1 MQKNDLTSLKKDPED
16 AFGKAMKVLR
26 FSKAVLID
34 PVIEIYRGYRSHSLP
49 IGALALYGIL
59 ASGFFGARIDEA
71 LLHNKL
77 IQLHSLPPGKLRA
90 FLGAMIPFSGF
101 WFWGYLQMGLRAKK
115 KRALDQAFI
124 NSKIETHLNKLP
136 EFVWDYPL
144 DESTGK
150 LRVRSSGIPLASFNA
165 GIDHLRTQLNR
176 NIVKIENPKGDM
188 QLVDIIYTTENL
200 KETWNLESAW
210 GFSNYSFP
218 VGKSFR
224 GTVKA
229 SFTDCPHFLI
239 AGASGGGKSSFIR
252 MMLTVLLTNHPEDL
266 EVYFIDFKGGMENQ
280 VFEGF
285 WNVHLVSTPEVAL
298 QKLNAINRALDDRML
313 LFKSTGARDIEAFNK
328 KKYGSERTKR
338 IIVVVDEISE
348 LIAHRSSPNQNQLRE
363 ITQILNRISRMGRA
377 PGINLVIGV
386 QKPDARNLDATI
398 KSNLGG
404 IVCFPVTHYSQ
415 SVVVLGNARAADLST
430 DHPGRAIWQRGSS
443 QFEVQTPHLTEEGVM
458 IARKSQKENLETG
471 TVEPQAPTVN
481 EAPAESVIPQS
492 SFDRADVPQDALEVE
507 THESP
512 FGKEVSI

>member
-1 MQKNDLTSLKKDPED
+1 MQKNELTSAKQEPLD
-16 AFGKAMKVLR
+16 AFDKAMKVVR
-26 FSKAVLID
+26 FSKAAVVD
-34 PVIEIYRGYRSHSLP
+34 PVIEIHRGYRSHSLP
-49 IGALALYGIL
+49 VGALALCGIL
-59 ASGFFGARIDEA
+59 ASGFFGARIDE
-71 LLHNKL
+71 LMLSNKF
-77 IQLHSLPPGKLRA
+77 IHLHSLPPGKLRA

-101 WFWGYLQMGLRAKK
+101 WMWGYVQMGLRARKK
-115 KRALDQAFI
+115 AALDIAFI
-124 NSKIETHLNKLP
+124 NSKIKTHLNKLP

-144 DESTGK
+144 DETTRK
-150 LRVRSSGIPLASFNA
+150 LRVRSSGIPLSSFNA
-165 GIDHLRTQLNR
+165 GLDHLKTQLNA
-176 NIVKIENPKGDM
+176 NIVKIENPQGDM

-200 KETWNLESAW
+200 KDTWNLETAW
-210 GFSNYSFP
+210 GYPNYSFP

-229 SFTDCPHFLI
+229 SFTDCPHFLV

-285 WNVHLVSTPEVAL
+285 WNVHLVNTVDVAF
-298 QKLNAINRALDDRML
+298 QKLNSINRELDRRTE
-313 LFKSTGARDIEAFNK
+313 LFKNAGARDLEVFNR

-348 LIAHRSSPNQNQLRE
+348 LIPHRSSPNQNQLRE

-386 QKPDARNLDATI
+386 QKPDARNLDTTI

-430 DHPGRAIWQRGSS
+430 DHPGRAIWQRGSA

-458 IARKSQKENLETG
+458 IAKNSQKENLTRRSS
-471 TVEPQAPTVN
+471 EPKANVVIKT
-481 EAPAESVIPQS
+481 EEESIIPQ
-492 SFDRADVPQDALEVE
+492 PQHVRTDIPEDALEME
-507 THESP
+507 THESAAGEEIG
-512 FGKEVSI
+512 F